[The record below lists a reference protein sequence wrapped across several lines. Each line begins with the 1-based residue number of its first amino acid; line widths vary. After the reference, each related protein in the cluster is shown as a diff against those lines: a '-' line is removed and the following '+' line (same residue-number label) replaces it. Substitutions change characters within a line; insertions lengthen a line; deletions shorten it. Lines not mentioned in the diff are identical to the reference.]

1 MRAPLWPL
9 WRAARASSSG
19 SGSIT
24 ALLETVRCPLSK
36 ETLVLTDGELV
47 SPLGLAFRV
56 TGATSE
62 SSMSCGFFVV
72 FLTAQRANLAIL
84 GRFRDSRMSA
94 LSGFF
99 CFYVM
104 LAFTFKF

>member
-1 MRAPLWPL
+1 MMRTCCAPLCRPL

-36 ETLVLTDGELV
+36 ESLVLTDGELV

-56 TGATSE
+56 SE
-62 SSMSCGFFVV
+62 DGIP
-72 FLTAQRANLAIL
+72 NLIPTDARVIA
-84 GRFRDSRMSA
+84 DQQ
-94 LSGFF
+94 
-99 CFYVM
+99 VEP
-104 LAFTFKF
+104 